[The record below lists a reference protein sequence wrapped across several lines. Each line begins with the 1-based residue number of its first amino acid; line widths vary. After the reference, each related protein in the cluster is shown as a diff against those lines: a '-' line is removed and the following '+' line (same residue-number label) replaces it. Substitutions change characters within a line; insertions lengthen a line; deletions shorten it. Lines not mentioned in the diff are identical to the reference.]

1 MVDPNRKI
9 NLHHTEDSDDDDDDL
24 ADLNDEHV
32 LMIKEFEEEFKDRF
46 TEKDEE
52 YKKYLERKT
61 KPLIVV
67 YPFDDHRSGG
77 RGGYQG
83 GNSYRYQN
91 NRGGRNHYNPYNRNH
106 QDNHRR
112 NFNQQNRYQNH
123 QQRPYDQENNKR
135 FRRDE

>member
-9 NLHHTEDSDDDDDDL
+9 NLHHTEDSDEEDDDDL
-24 ADLNDEHV
+24 ADLKDEHV
-32 LMIKEFEEEFKDRF
+32 QMVKEFEEEFKDRF
-46 TEKDEE
+46 TEQDGEFM
-52 YKKYLERKT
+52 KYLERKT

-67 YPFDDHRSGG
+67 YPFDDHRGGG

-83 GNSYRYQN
+83 GGSYRYNN
-91 NRGGRNHYNPYNRNH
+91 NRGGRNHYHSYK
-106 QDNHRR
+106 R

-123 QQRPYDQENNKR
+123 QQRPYDHENKR